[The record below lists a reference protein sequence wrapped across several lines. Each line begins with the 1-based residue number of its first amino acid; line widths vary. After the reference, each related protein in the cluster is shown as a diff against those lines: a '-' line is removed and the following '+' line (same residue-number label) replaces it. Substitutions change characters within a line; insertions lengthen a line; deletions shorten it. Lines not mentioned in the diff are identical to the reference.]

1 MCRFKFYFI
10 VVILNVTTIGVAVAQ
25 TSNVLTKNEKQN
37 GWRLLFDGKTFN
49 GWEKLSNAGWVIDS
63 GLLMAQAFNGG
74 GQKDIITTDQFE
86 NFEFSVE
93 FKISK
98 ATNSG
103 IKYLVTNNYQGHESS
118 YLGLEYQILDD
129 VNFKYPERGVY
140 RSLASLYDL
149 IPSNKKGIITLNKWN
164 IAKIIVQ
171 GNHIEHWLNGEKVVA
186 YDRSTEIFKS
196 LVEGSK
202 YRDLENFGKAARGHI
217 LLQNE
222 GTPVVFRSI
231 KIKTI
236 LENGKQ
242 L

>member
-1 MCRFKFYFI
+1 MYRFKFYFI
-10 VVILNVTTIGVAVAQ
+10 VVILSVTTIGVAVAQ

-37 GWRLLFDGKTFN
+37 GWHLLFDRKTFD
-49 GWEKLSNAGWVIDS
+49 GWQKLSNAGWVINS

-86 NFEFSVE
+86 NFELSVE
-93 FKISK
+93 FKILK

-103 IKYLVTNNYQGHESS
+103 IKYLVTNNYHGHEGS

-149 IPSNKKGIITLNKWN
+149 IPSNKKEIVPLNKWN
-164 IAKIIVQ
+164 IAKIIVNR
-171 GNHIEHWLNGEKVVA
+171 NHIEHWLNGNKVVE
-186 YDRSTEIFKS
+186 YDRSTEEFNS
-196 LVEGSK
+196 LVAGSK
-202 YRDLENFGKAARGHI
+202 YKSMKNFGKATRGHI

-222 GTPVVFRSI
+222 GTPIDFRSI
-231 KIKTI
+231 KIRP
-236 LENGKQ
+236 LSENTK
-242 L
+242 

>member
-1 MCRFKFYFI
+1 MYRYKFYFI
-10 VVILNVTTIGVAVAQ
+10 AIILSITATAAVAQ
-25 TSNVLTKNEKQN
+25 KPNVLTKSEKQN

-49 GWEKLSNAGWVIDS
+49 GWQKLANTGW
-63 GLLMAQAFNGG
+63 LLREGELIAQSFNNG
-74 GQKDIITTDQFE
+74 GQKDIITTEQFG
-86 NFEFSVE
+86 NFELSFE

-103 IKYLVTNNYQGHESS
+103 IKYLVTNTYPGQKGA

-149 IPSNKKGIITLNKWN
+149 IPANKNGIVTLNKWN
-164 IAKIIVQ
+164 IAKVIVN
-171 GNHIEHWLNGEKVVA
+171 GNHIEHWLNGNKVVE
-186 YDRSTEIFKS
+186 YDRSTPGFRT
-196 LVEGSK
+196 LVEDSK
-202 YRDLENFGKAARGHI
+202 YKSMDNFGMAKKGHI

-231 KIKTI
+231 KIKSAI
-236 LENGKQ
+236 
-242 L
+242 

>member
-1 MCRFKFYFI
+1 MNRYKFYLTI
-10 VVILNVTTIGVAVAQ
+10 VILSITTICVAHAQ
-25 TSNVLTKNEKQN
+25 TSNVLTKDEKQN

-49 GWEKLSNAGWVIDS
+49 GWQKIANAGWVIK
-63 GLLMAQAFNGG
+63 GGELIAQAFNGG

-86 NFEFSVE
+86 NFELSVE
-93 FKISK
+93 FKILQ

-103 IKYLVTNNYQGHESS
+103 IKYLVTNNYPGHEGS

-149 IPSNKKGIITLNKWN
+149 IPADKNGIVTLNKWN
-164 IAKIIVQ
+164 IAKIIVN
-171 GNHIEHWLNGEKVVA
+171 GNHIEHWLNGNKVVE
-186 YDRSTEIFKS
+186 YDRSTKGFKS

-202 YRDLENFGKAARGHI
+202 YRSMENFGKATRGHI

-222 GTPVVFRSI
+222 GTPITFRSI
-231 KIKTI
+231 KIKS
-236 LENGKQ
+236 LLQ
-242 L
+242 QQ